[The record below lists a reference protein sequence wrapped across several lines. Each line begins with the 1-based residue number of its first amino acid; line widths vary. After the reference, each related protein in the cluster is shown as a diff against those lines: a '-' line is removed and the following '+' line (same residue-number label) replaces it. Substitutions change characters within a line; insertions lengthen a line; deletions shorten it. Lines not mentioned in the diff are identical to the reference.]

1 MNLDFAT
8 LSTLRKTH
16 PAWRLLM
23 ADHAPLIASFLNRV
37 FISPNVRVMARDE
50 LIAKLEDEL
59 YHLREIEG
67 DGAFPRDAAEY
78 LDSWAQD
85 DKGWLCKFY
94 PQGSDEAHFDLTPAV
109 EKAVAWLGSLTQRAF
124 VGTESRLMTV
134 FELLRQMVAGAE
146 TDAETR
152 MAELEGRRRE
162 IDRQIARIA
171 SGEAL
176 ALPPWG
182 PR

>member
-1 MNLDFAT
+1 MDFAT

-67 DGAFPRDAAEY
+67 DGAFPR
-78 LDSWAQD
+78 
-85 DKGWLCKFY
+85 G
-94 PQGSDEAHFDLTPAV
+94 
-109 EKAVAWLGSLTQRAF
+109 
-124 VGTESRLMTV
+124 
-134 FELLRQMVAGAE
+134 AGNISTA
-146 TDAETR
+146 
-152 MAELEGRRRE
+152 
-162 IDRQIARIA
+162 
-171 SGEAL
+171 
-176 ALPPWG
+176 G
-182 PR
+182 PRTTRAGCASSIPRGPTRLIST

>member
-59 YHLREIEG
+59 YHLRRSRVTG
-67 DGAFPRDAAEY
+67 PFPA
-78 LDSWAQD
+78 
-85 DKGWLCKFY
+85 
-94 PQGSDEAHFDLTPAV
+94 
-109 EKAVAWLGSLTQRAF
+109 
-124 VGTESRLMTV
+124 M
-134 FELLRQMVAGAE
+134 
-146 TDAETR
+146 
-152 MAELEGRRRE
+152 RRN
-162 IDRQIARIA
+162 ISTA
-171 SGEAL
+171 
-176 ALPPWG
+176 G
-182 PR
+182 PRMTRAGCASSIPRGPTRLIST